1 MPGGWIDPLHFIESK
16 RRNPGLDEHRLTQDF
31 QFKRNTQTS
40 YLAGGFVF
48 FRGKIVS
55 WNIFQ
60 FICNQETPKFCLLVM
75 DLPLVR
81 GAKMWNINIQR
92 MWRPWIWTGLA
103 ELERHTC
110 GFLPVMLVFES
121 QNRITENMAHGFC
134 IDVACMCQHVKNMH
148 QFPWIRTK

>member
-40 YLAGGFVF
+40 YLAGALVF

-55 WNIFQ
+55 WNICQ
-60 FICNQETPKFCLLVM
+60 FLSNQKTPKFCLLVM

-81 GAKMWNINIQR
+81 WGKDMKINIQR
-92 MWRPWIWTGLA
+92 MCRPYIGTGLA
-103 ELERHTC
+103 ELEHTC

-121 QNRITENMAHGFC
+121 QNGITENMAHGFC
-134 IDVACMCQHVKNMH
+134 IDVACICQHVKNMH
-148 QFPWIRTK
+148 QFPLICTK